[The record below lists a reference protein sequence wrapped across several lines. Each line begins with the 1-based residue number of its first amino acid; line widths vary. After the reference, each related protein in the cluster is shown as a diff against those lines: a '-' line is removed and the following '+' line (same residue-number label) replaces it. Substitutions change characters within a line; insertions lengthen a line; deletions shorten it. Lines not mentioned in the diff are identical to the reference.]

1 MGLKIPHFS
10 TSLYL
15 QTEKY
20 WVLQP
25 PGPKKMSNIVSTA
38 VSIAVLARSIPVH
51 FHFGYNKCSL
61 TLKFSEILLNIITK
75 SN

>member
-15 QTEKY
+15 QIEKY

-25 PGPKKMSNIVSTA
+25 PGPNEMSNIVSTA
-38 VSIAVLARSIPVH
+38 VSITILTPSIPIH
-51 FHFGYNKCSL
+51 F
-61 TLKFSEILLNIITK
+61 
-75 SN
+75 